1 MLPAGIRFEIDRL
14 RLENTR
20 GKASYSCDAISTALS
35 RTQRGRNPNSHIEL
49 EIAIDET
56 ATDELPRRFRW
67 GEWFH

>member
-35 RTQRGRNPNSHIEL
+35 RTQARTEF
-49 EIAIDET
+49 
-56 ATDELPRRFRW
+56 ELPYRAW
-67 GEWFH
+67 GSQL